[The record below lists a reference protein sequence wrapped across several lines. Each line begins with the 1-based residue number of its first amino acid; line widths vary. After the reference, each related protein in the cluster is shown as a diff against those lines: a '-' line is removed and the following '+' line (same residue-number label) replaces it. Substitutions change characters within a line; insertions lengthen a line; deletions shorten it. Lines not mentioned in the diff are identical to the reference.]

1 VSSPYPYRLGKP
13 LRRLPQA
20 RRSWVRWLGRAV
32 AILAVAGA
40 VLLDAPRP
48 SLDTSPPRAFGEIP
62 ADSAA
67 DAPSAAPKPWKQPA
81 PDVSDAEPAEVPAG
95 EPDRLLAPTVP
106 VASGLLSE
114 LPGASP
120 PPVRLRL
127 PLLGIDAPVAPVGYD
142 AGEMEI
148 PPRADT
154 VGWYRYGPAPGEAG
168 SAVLAAHV
176 AWRGQSGAFADLR
189 LAAPG
194 AMVDVEFADGA
205 VRRFRVVALASYDKQ
220 QLPVA
225 DIFRRDGAPM
235 LTLITCG
242 GAFNPSLRSYEDNVV
257 AYAVPVEEA
266 FE

>member
-1 VSSPYPYRLGKP
+1 M
-13 LRRLPQA
+13 
-20 RRSWVRWLGRAV
+20 
-32 AILAVAGA
+32 
-40 VLLDAPRP
+40 
-48 SLDTSPPRAFGEIP
+48 
-62 ADSAA
+62 
-67 DAPSAAPKPWKQPA
+67 
-81 PDVSDAEPAEVPAG
+81 
-95 EPDRLLAPTVP
+95 
-106 VASGLLSE
+106 ASGLLSE
-114 LPGASP
+114 LPEPGA

-127 PLLGIDAPVAPVGYD
+127 PSLGIDAPVLPVGYD

-148 PPRADT
+148 PSRADT

-176 AWRGQSGAFADLR
+176 AWRGQRGAFGDLR

-194 AMVDVEFADGA
+194 ALVDVEFADGA

-220 QLPVA
+220 ELPVTE
-225 DIFRRDGAPM
+225 IFRRDGAPT